1 MRRKGILRKLVVLS
15 TVLCLGL
22 GSIPAQAAAIPT
34 AAEAAE
40 QKEEIKNGWVKEKI
54 GYCYYK
60 NGKKLTKWQTIAGK
74 KYYLGTNGAR
84 KTGWYSMGSK
94 SYYFDSKGV
103 YKKSKA
109 IDAKLL
115 STMDKVIKAQKIT
128 DSTADKTALKKLDA
142 ELKKKDKKGKYVYG
156 YKNAMGFHPATAK
169 KGWENKFAKEM
180 IVGKKGSCY
189 HDAAAF
195 AFLAKRATGLPV
207 RICLGNATLMS
218 SKKWQEHGWVEIK
231 IGKTWYTYDANA
243 DKYAKLR
250 KGKWLCQKRSAMEG
264 KIYKTQ
270 KTFNVEL

>member
-15 TVLCLGL
+15 TALCLGL

-40 QKEEIKNGWVKEKI
+40 QKEEIKTGWVKEKV
-54 GYCYYK
+54 GYCYYNK
-60 NGKKLTKWQTIAGK
+60 EGKMLKKQWLILGSK

-84 KTGWYSMGSK
+84 KTGWYSIGKK

-128 DSTADKTALKKLDA
+128 DSTEDKTALKKLA
-142 ELKKKDKKGKYVYG
+142 LYAQKTYKYKRV
-156 YKNAMGFHPATAK
+156 MGFHPATAK

-180 IVGKKGSCY
+180 IIGKKGSCY

-207 RICLGNATLMS
+207 RICLGTSNAFNT
-218 SKKWQEHGWVEIK
+218 KKWQEHGWVEIK
-231 IGKTWYTYDANA
+231 IGKTWYTYDTNA
-243 DKYAKLR
+243 ARNSKLR